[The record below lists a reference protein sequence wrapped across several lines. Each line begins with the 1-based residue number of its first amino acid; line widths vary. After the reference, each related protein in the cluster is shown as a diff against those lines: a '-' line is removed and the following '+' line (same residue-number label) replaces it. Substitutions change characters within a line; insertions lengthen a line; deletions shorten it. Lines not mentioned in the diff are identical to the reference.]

1 MMFWIIGYI
10 ALVAYAAGLFT
21 WSVAHNREPAA
32 VGILLT
38 ISGLQL
44 AVLESV
50 SPAVGVGIA
59 IAGLVVIGRDIAL
72 TMNGRRVGYVAELV
86 QSRRERHGGGV

>member
-1 MMFWIIGYI
+1 MFWIIGYI

-21 WSVAHNREPAA
+21 WSVAHNREWAA

-59 IAGLVVIGRDIAL
+59 VAGLVVIGRDIVA
-72 TMNGRRVGYVAELV
+72 TMNGRRVEYVAELAR
-86 QSRRERHGGGV
+86 SRRERHDDSI